1 MTRFGFVSTFPPTRC
16 GLATF
21 TAALAGA
28 LSRSPD
34 DESVIVR
41 VDDGV
46 PAGPSVPG
54 IRLRI
59 AATLSPGDPE
69 SRRTA
74 AQALNGCDVVIVQH
88 EFGIYGGPDGAEII
102 DLLDL
107 IRRPVITVMHTILS
121 APREHQRHVTTAV
134 LDRSDTVVAMTE
146 SGAQLLLDE
155 FGVSHARL
163 RVIPHGVDE
172 WSTAIPV
179 DAPHRPTVLT
189 WGLLGPGKGI
199 EWGIR
204 AIAVM
209 RRTGIVPIPLYRII
223 GQTHPKVVV
232 EHGEQY
238 RRSLWALADELGVG
252 DLVEIDARYRTQN
265 ELALEVAAADA
276 VLLPYDSREQTT
288 SGVLVEAVAAG
299 RPVIATRFPHA
310 VELLSDG
317 AGLLVAHQS
326 PEQIAAAIGAALR
339 APART
344 RTAAPRTPGD
354 ALANGWTSVAQQ
366 YRALT
371 DDLTMALQV
380 AG

>member
-28 LSRSPD
+28 LPKSSG

-69 SRRTA
+69 SLRAAART
-74 AQALNGCDVVIVQH
+74 LNDCDVVIVQH
-88 EFGIYGGPDGAEII
+88 EFGIYGGSDGAEVI

-107 IRRPVITVMHTILS
+107 IRRPVVTVMHTILA
-121 APREHQRHVTTAV
+121 APRAHQRRVTTAV
-134 LDRSDTVVAMTE
+134 VDRSDTVVAMTE
-146 SGAQLLLDE
+146 SGARLLLDE
-155 FGVSHARL
+155 FGVSPSRL

-172 WSTAIPV
+172 WSPVVRV

-209 RRTGIVPIPLYRII
+209 RRTGNTPAPMYRVL

-232 EHGEQY
+232 EHGQQY

-252 DLVEIDARYRTQN
+252 DLVEIDGRYRTQD
-265 ELALEVAAADA
+265 ELALEVAAADV

-288 SGVLVEAVAAG
+288 SGVLVEAIAAG

-310 VELLSDG
+310 VELLSHG
-317 AGLLVAHQS
+317 AGALVAHQS
-326 PEQIAAAIGAALR
+326 PTQIATAIGAALR

-344 RTAAPRTPGD
+344 RTAAVRTADG
-354 ALANGWTSVAQQ
+354 ALVNGWTAVADQ
-366 YRALT
+366 YRSLA
-371 DDLTMALQV
+371 DDLTLALQV

>member
-28 LSRSPD
+28 LSKSPG

-54 IRLRI
+54 LRLRI
-59 AATLSPGDPE
+59 ATTLSPGDPP
-69 SRRTA
+69 SRRAA

-107 IRRPVITVMHTILS
+107 IRRPVITVMHTILA
-121 APREHQRHVTTAV
+121 APRPHQRRVTTAV
-134 LDRSDTVVAMTE
+134 VDHSDTVVAMTE
-146 SGAQLLLDE
+146 SGARLLVDE
-155 FGVSHARL
+155 FGVSASRL

-172 WSTAIPV
+172 WGPV
-179 DAPHRPTVLT
+179 VASDAPHRPTVLT

-199 EWGIR
+199 EWGIM

-209 RRTGIVPIPLYRII
+209 RRTGIASPPLYRVL
-223 GQTHPKVVV
+223 GQTHPKVLA
-232 EHGEQY
+232 EHGQQY

-252 DLVEIDARYRTQN
+252 DLVEIDARYRTQD
-265 ELALEVAAADA
+265 ELALEVVTADV

-288 SGVLVEAVAAG
+288 SGVLVEAIAAG

-317 AGLLVAHQS
+317 AGILVAHQS
-326 PEQIAAAIGAALR
+326 PTQIAAAIGTILR
-339 APART
+339 APAPARSAAS
-344 RTAAPRTPGD
+344 RTAHG
-354 ALANGWTSVAQQ
+354 ALANGWTSVADQ
-366 YRALT
+366 YRALAA
-371 DDLTMALQV
+371 DLTMALQV